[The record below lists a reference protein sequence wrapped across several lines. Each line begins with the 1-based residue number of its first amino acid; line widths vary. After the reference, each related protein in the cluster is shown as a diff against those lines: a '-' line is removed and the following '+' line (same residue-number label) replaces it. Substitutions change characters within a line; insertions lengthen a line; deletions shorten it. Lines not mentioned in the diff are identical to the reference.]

1 MSQTNSPAPAPSETG
16 ATIQLPAGVEPNLN
30 ELFDRNPLE
39 WSDDDLNKVI
49 LHMRKAREIF
59 HKEDTTAKAAG
70 RLTNA
75 KKALTTG
82 GASSLTLSDLG
93 L

>member
-1 MSQTNSPAPAPSETG
+1 MSTTEGIPEGTTG
-16 ATIQLPAGVEPNLN
+16 ASVQMPEGIEPNLN
-30 ELFDRNPLE
+30 ELFSRNPLE
-39 WSDDDLNKVI
+39 WSEDDLNKVL

-70 RLTNA
+70 RRPNA
-75 KKALTTG
+75 KKALATG